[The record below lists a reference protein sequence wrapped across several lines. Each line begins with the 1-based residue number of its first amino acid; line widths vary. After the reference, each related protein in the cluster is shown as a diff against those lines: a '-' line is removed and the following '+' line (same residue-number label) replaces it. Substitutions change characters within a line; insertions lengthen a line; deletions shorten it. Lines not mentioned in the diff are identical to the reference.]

1 MAGNVPFRYF
11 GSALC
16 NTNDRAR
23 ISQLILSCLIECWFR
38 GHSYR
43 ITLHKDSWNKAIFY
57 AWEMC
62 LLYISGLDVFFLL
75 VHKPHIKLPW
85 VLASCWVKATKCER
99 VIRSRENR
107 GICDVG
113 VKKTASSQPR
123 SAPKCIECTAFT
135 LGHPARGGTNTQFT
149 YYNIRLFIYEGWTPN
164 NPWFESVE
172 ETPSRLAFSQ
182 LKQWVLFFFQLCH
195 CKLSTAASTAVLC
208 VWLFGWQRCQ
218 QQ

>member
-1 MAGNVPFRYF
+1 MAGNVLFRYF

-62 LLYISGLDVFFLL
+62 LLYISGLDAFFLL

-113 VKKTASSQPR
+113 VKRLHHHNHDQLQSASSVQPLYSGIQPEEEQILSSCLHITR
-123 SAPKCIECTAFT
+123 WDYSYTRAEPRTIHD
-135 LGHPARGGTNTQFT
+135 LSQSR
-149 YYNIRLFIYEGWTPN
+149 RLRVDWHFLSWN
-164 NPWFESVE
+164 NE
-172 ETPSRLAFSQ
+172 
-182 LKQWVLFFFQLCH
+182 LFFAF
-195 CKLSTAASTAVLC
+195 
-208 VWLFGWQRCQ
+208 F
-218 QQ
+218 